1 MIRDGTLRTLK
12 CGSDDEYA
20 FHLYGSLCEQVRFI
34 EPYVS
39 HRLQVQARS
48 RFELHL
54 FSCERCLRAV
64 EFELLV
70 KRVVG
75 DSAKFAQFSRSW
87 H

>member
-1 MIRDGTLRTLK
+1 MIRVDAPRRLK
-12 CGSDDEYA
+12 YGCDEEHA
-20 FHLYGSLCEQVRFI
+20 FHLYGSSCDQVRLI

-39 HRLQVQARS
+39 RRLQLGAQTL
-48 RFELHL
+48 FELHL

>member
-1 MIRDGTLRTLK
+1 M
-12 CGSDDEYA
+12 SDTTPIFELSDEQCA
-20 FHLYGSLCEQVRFI
+20 FLYGSTCEQVRLI

-39 HRLQVQARS
+39 CRLHSGVQT

-70 KRVVG
+70 KRAVA
-75 DSAKFAQFSRSW
+75 DFAKFAHFSRSW

>member
-1 MIRDGTLRTLK
+1 MIRVGTPRTLNY
-12 CGSDDEYA
+12 GSDEEHA
-20 FHLYGSLCEQVRFI
+20 FHLYGSWCEQVRLI

-39 HRLQVQARS
+39 RRLEVQARA

-70 KRVVG
+70 ERVVG

>member
-1 MIRDGTLRTLK
+1 MIRVGTARTLK
-12 CGSDDEYA
+12 YSGDDEYA
-20 FHLYGSLCEQVRFI
+20 FHLYGSRCEQVRLI
-34 EPYVS
+34 ESYVS
-39 HRLQVQARS
+39 RRLQVHART
-48 RFELHL
+48 RFEIHL

-70 KRVVG
+70 ERVVG

>member
-1 MIRDGTLRTLK
+1 MMNDVTTPVSELSEAR
-12 CGSDDEYA
+12 YA
-20 FHLYGSLCEQVRFI
+20 FLYGSSCAQVRLI

-39 HRLQVQARS
+39 CRLRGVAQT
-48 RFELHL
+48 RFEMHL

-70 KRVVG
+70 RRAVA
-75 DSAKFAQFSRSW
+75 DCAKFAHFSRSW